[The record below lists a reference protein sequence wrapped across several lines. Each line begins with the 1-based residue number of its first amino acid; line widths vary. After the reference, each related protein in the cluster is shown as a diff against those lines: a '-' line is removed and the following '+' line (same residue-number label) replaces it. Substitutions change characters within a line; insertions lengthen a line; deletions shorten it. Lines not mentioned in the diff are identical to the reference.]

1 MIDDLKK
8 TLILTA
14 FVLYV
19 VFYIRFI
26 MTCAGVTAY
35 QGSEYQSIN
44 ESLRYM
50 QD

>member
-1 MIDDLKK
+1 MIDALKK

-19 VFYIRFI
+19 VFYIRFL
-26 MTCAGVTAY
+26 MNCAGVTAY